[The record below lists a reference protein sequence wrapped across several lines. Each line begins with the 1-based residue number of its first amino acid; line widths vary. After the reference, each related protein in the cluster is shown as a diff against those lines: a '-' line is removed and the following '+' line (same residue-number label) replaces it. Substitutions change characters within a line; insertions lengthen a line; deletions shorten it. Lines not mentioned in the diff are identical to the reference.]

1 MPLGKPNRAL
11 NDLREIIMSLTST
24 AAAHFGDVAQAIQ
37 LALAPVF
44 LLTGIAGLLNVMAGR
59 LARIID
65 RGRDLMEHKI
75 PHDEDGNHEMWQK
88 ELVRLERRRR
98 YASAA
103 ITACTCSALFVCIVV
118 AVIFLQVILQVG
130 LNWVI
135 SFLFTASTLSL
146 VIGLAYFLHEV
157 HLATRSIRIHV
168 VQLPERLI
176 K

>member
-1 MPLGKPNRAL
+1 
-11 NDLREIIMSLTST
+11 MSVTSD
-24 AAAHFGDVAQAIQ
+24 AVVHFGDVAQAIQ

-75 PHDEDGNHEMWQK
+75 PHDQDGNHEIWQK
-88 ELVRLERRRR
+88 ELVRLESRRR
-98 YASAA
+98 YASVA
-103 ITACTCSALFVCIVV
+103 ITACTCSALLVCIVV
-118 AVIFLQVILQVG
+118 AAIFLQVILQVG
-130 LNWVI
+130 LNWLI
-135 SFLFTASTLSL
+135 GALFTASTLAL
-146 VIGLAYFLHEV
+146 VVGLAYFLHEV

-168 VQLPERLI
+168 VTLPDRLI

>member
-1 MPLGKPNRAL
+1 
-11 NDLREIIMSLTST
+11 MSVTSD
-24 AAAHFGDVAQAIQ
+24 AVVHFGDVAQAIQ

-75 PHDEDGNHEMWQK
+75 PHDQDGNHEIWQK

-98 YASAA
+98 YASVA
-103 ITACTCSALFVCIVV
+103 ITACTCSALLVCIVV
-118 AVIFLQVILQVG
+118 AAIFLQVILQVG
-130 LNWVI
+130 LNWLI
-135 SFLFTASTLSL
+135 GALFTLSTLAL
-146 VIGLAYFLHEV
+146 VVGLAYFLHEV

-168 VQLPERLI
+168 VALPDRLI